1 MPSPLALLPQGVSP
15 PLPSPPRYLLGQS
28 LLEYQHKASH
38 QTLIIR
44 PSDDPKLDHLLG
56 IRHTILARPTG
67 VEVIEEMFGRGL
79 EHAARLGERYGHA
92 FVPQPPN
99 TPSL

>member
-1 MPSPLALLPQGVSP
+1 LPQGVSP